1 MQRTRMSCNLVL
13 AFMCSFV
20 RVLVCASVRIMVC
33 FVSVHVVHV
42 LFACGDVC
50 FVTFRFT
57 EAGVCTLRIIRRF
70 ASPCLYLSSPSRDV
84 SAQLYG

>member
-1 MQRTRMSCNLVL
+1 MTCNIVLV
-13 AFMCSFV
+13 FMCSFV
-20 RVLVCASVRIMVC
+20 RVRVCASVRIMVC

-57 EAGVCTLRIIRRF
+57 EATGVRALLILRQF
-70 ASPCLYLSSPSRDV
+70 ASPCLYFSSPSRDV
-84 SAQLYG
+84 SSQLYG